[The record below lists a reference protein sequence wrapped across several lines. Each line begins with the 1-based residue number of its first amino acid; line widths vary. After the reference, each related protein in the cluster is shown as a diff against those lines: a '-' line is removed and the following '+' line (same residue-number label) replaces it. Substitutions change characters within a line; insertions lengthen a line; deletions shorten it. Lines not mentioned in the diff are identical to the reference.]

1 MSFAVLALICLVA
14 LLGPLLASRQAWH
27 IPVVLGEL
35 LAGLVLGRSGLEIID
50 ASDQTFGFLA
60 QIGFAMVM
68 FVAGSHV
75 PMRDDRIRPALRGG
89 LARVGLIVLTAVGL
103 GLGFAN
109 IFSDEHWMLYAVI
122 MASSSAAVVLPMLD
136 SLRLGGPKVIELL
149 PVIAIVDVLCI
160 VTLPLALDPS
170 AALRALIG
178 VLAVLGGGLVA
189 YLLLAKIEATGLRRR
204 IHTISEER
212 LFAVELRVSLV
223 ILFALSA
230 LAVLLGVSV
239 MLAGFVLGLA
249 VARVGEPRRVA
260 NQVFAITEGLF
271 APVFFVWLGSSLDLG
286 DLAAH
291 PMMILLGVALAAGSL
306 LAHLTP
312 MSLGQPLSLSVL
324 SAAQMGVPIAA
335 TTIGTQM
342 GVLSPGEGSALILSV
357 LLTLAAAMAG
367 GAAASS
373 RRVDKLV
380 SEG

>member
-103 GLGFAN
+103 GLGFAR

-122 MASSSAAVVLPMLD
+122 MASSSAAIVLPMLD
-136 SLRLGGPKVIELL
+136 SLRLGGPKVIALL
-149 PVIAIVDVLCI
+149 PVIAMVDVLCI
-160 VTLPLALDPS
+160 VTLPLALDPG

-178 VLAVLGGGLVA
+178 VLAVIGGGLVA
-189 YLLLAKIEATGLRRR
+189 YLLLARIEATGLRRR
-204 IHTISEER
+204 IHVISEDR